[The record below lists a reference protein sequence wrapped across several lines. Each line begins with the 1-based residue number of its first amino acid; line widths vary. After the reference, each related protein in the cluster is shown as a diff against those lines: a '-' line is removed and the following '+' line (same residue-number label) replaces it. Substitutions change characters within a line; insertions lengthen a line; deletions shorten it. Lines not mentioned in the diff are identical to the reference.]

1 MNIQLSVFDVA
12 GTTVKDDDAVART
25 LLEVV
30 ADRGAA
36 PSYSKICSVM
46 GLAKPIAIHVLLSQ
60 GRCEPPTDSEVLRA
74 HEAFEDRMVEHYLTS
89 SDVSPI
95 EGATET
101 FRRLRN
107 AGCLVALDTGFSR
120 RVLSALLLR
129 LGWQE
134 GDMIDATVT
143 SDEVERGRPF
153 PDMVHLAMARTG
165 VRDVDRVAKI
175 GDTVADMREGATAQ
189 CGVVIGVLSGTGSR
203 EALRAERPTR
213 IVTDIREVPD
223 LVLGRSRLIDRE
235 ARVYTRLSS

>member
-1 MNIQLSVFDVA
+1 MNIQLCVFDVV

-46 GLAKPIAIHVLLSQ
+46 GLAKPIALHVLLAQ
-60 GRCEPPTDSEVLRA
+60 GRSEPPTDAEVLRA
-74 HEAFEDRMVEHYLTS
+74 HEDFEDRMVEHYLMGR
-89 SDVSPI
+89 DVEPI
-95 EGATET
+95 EGTTEA
-101 FRRLRN
+101 FRRLRR

-153 PDMVHLAMARTG
+153 PDMIHLAMARTG
-165 VRDVDRVAKI
+165 VRDADRVAKV

-189 CGVVIGVLSGTGSR
+189 CGVVLGVLSGTGSR
-203 EALRAERPTR
+203 DTLRAERPTR
-213 IVTDIREVPD
+213 IVSDVSEVPD
-223 LVLGRSRLIDRE
+223 LVLGRPRPAFVAER
-235 ARVYTRLSS
+235 AYTRLSS